1 MAAASVESGNMVEM
15 EMGGS
20 SSDHHNTNNNNNNP
34 SQSILSEKVTR
45 ALQVR
50 TDTPAMKAALD
61 ALSHLHTTEQA
72 QDSAGSGSAG
82 GAGAGAGASNNNNH
96 NNNSY
101 TTVDSRSVRV
111 AIEQDAL
118 HQALLL
124 QEELRALLST
134 VQGLREGVSATAAI
148 AHRVKDVIHT
158 NVVSAET
165 TNTMLNTSSGH
176 NQSQSHNQTTV
187 EAPTEDS
194 GSDGSAL
201 QSPTARTTNT
211 TTTTEDAL
219 AQEQKLAAVLSD
231 AFLHRDISRKRL
243 SAVHAFLEKF
253 DLSQE
258 DSRLLDHYSFEDI
271 ISENSNSNSNQAIPN
286 GTAFLKAL
294 ERVRRIRQALT
305 QTFGTTGDLQQPY
318 GSSSSSNSAGGDHTS
333 DTTDAEQRLG
343 ASSALRMME
352 SLAQKQER
360 AYERLYHWL
369 QQHLHLFSS
378 STSPGAGTGM
388 NAQQQQQQ
396 QQLDPDSLDEAL
408 QHPFVKRSLYT
419 LRHVPAFYSHTLELV
434 AASRRSEETRRFLL
448 ALTSGYGGN
457 PPIEMKAHD
466 SVAYVGDMLA
476 FSFKAFSVEADV
488 VKGLVLY
495 KPQDDDGDDGRNGE
509 EAEKEK
515 EESGGGTAKEGGGGG
530 GGAEEAAADEGISD
544 YMPEAAISAMDMLS
558 ISVSGLARPLK
569 SRILQVVA
577 TLARRPDEADNESD
591 DGMDNDVF
599 DEEGITARTRLTHLY
614 EICGLLLFY
623 AAAMDKSVQKLD
635 TTDSSS
641 EGDSELQASLPA
653 KEKNPLVACLLE
665 CLTEATKAY
674 EATIRVYGAMLD
686 QLSASTGDS
695 EASLAHSMVVVIAD
709 VRMSSPGFSVDVSC
723 PPECTAI
730 LSIEWATET
739 LVQAALGTCK
749 ALDDVVA
756 LKQSLAAA
764 KKAGMKILESEKLDE
779 QIDQKEIGLIEEL
792 VEKETSEVLDLCGL
806 GPLAAAWKGWQD
818 VQAEGTLMSAYPGLS
833 PDDAEA
839 GMKEFYSSLYSPPL
853 PSLEA
858 TIKDPVV
865 RKSARSKIAGKV
877 CETYSELYNSMISTG
892 KGGYDDVS
900 FLGHKPEQVNTLFSA

>member
-1 MAAASVESGNMVEM
+1 MAEMASA
-15 EMGGS
+15 
-20 SSDHHNTNNNNNNP
+20 NP

-61 ALSHLHTTEQA
+61 ALSHLHTTEQ
-72 QDSAGSGSAG
+72 
-82 GAGAGAGASNNNNH
+82 
-96 NNNSY
+96 SY
-101 TTVDSRSVRV
+101 TVDSRSVRV

-124 QEELRALLST
+124 QDELRTLLGT
-134 VQGLREGVSATAAI
+134 VRELLEGVSETASI
-148 AHRVKDVIHT
+148 AHRVREAIHT
-158 NVVSAET
+158 DVVSAET
-165 TNTMLNTSSGH
+165 TNTMLPSSRADP
-176 NQSQSHNQTTV
+176 QTQTQAL
-187 EAPTEDS
+187 ESSNPTEGS
-194 GSDGSAL
+194 GSDAGPL
-201 QSPTARTTNT
+201 LSPTARTTT
-211 TTTTEDAL
+211 TTQDAL

-243 SAVHAFLEKF
+243 EAVHAFLEKF

-271 ISENSNSNSNQAIPN
+271 SDAANVNSQAIPN
-286 GTAFLKAL
+286 GTAFLNAL

-305 QTFGTTGDLQQPY
+305 QTFGTTGDLQPY
-318 GSSSSSNSAGGDHTS
+318 TSGDSH
-333 DTTDAEQRLG
+333 DTDAEQRLG

-369 QQHLHLFSS
+369 QKHLHLFANSS
-378 STSPGAGTGM
+378 SPGA
-388 NAQQQQQQ
+388 NVPS
-396 QQLDPDSLDEAL
+396 QLDPDSLDEAL
-408 QHPFVKRSLYT
+408 QHPFVKRSLFT

-448 ALTSGYGGN
+448 ALTSGYGGS

-495 KPQDDDGDDGRNGE
+495 KPQDDE
-509 EAEKEK
+509 EEKED
-515 EESGGGTAKEGGGGG
+515 SGAAEGG
-530 GGAEEAAADEGISD
+530 ADEPVADESSISND
-544 YMPEAAISAMDMLS
+544 YMAETPISAMDMLS

-577 TLARRPDEADNESD
+577 TLARRPDEEDNESD
-591 DGMDNDVF
+591 AGIDDDF
-599 DEEGITARTRLTHLY
+599 DEEGMMARTRLTHLY

-623 AAAMDKSVQKLD
+623 ASAMEKSVQKLNTSKSNSNSD
-635 TTDSSS
+635 GKDDSS
-641 EGDSELQASLPA
+641 EEKAPEND
-653 KEKNPLVACLLE
+653 KNPLVACLLE
-665 CLTEATKAY
+665 CVTEATKAY

-686 QLSASTGDS
+686 QLSAATGDS
-695 EASLAHSMVVVIAD
+695 EAILTHSMIVLIAD
-709 VRMSSPGFSVDVSC
+709 VRMSSPGFSVDVGC
-723 PPECTAI
+723 PPECRTI

-779 QIDQKEIGLIEEL
+779 QIDQKEIDLIEKL
-792 VEKETSEVLDLCGL
+792 VESETAKVLDLCGL
-806 GPLAAAWKGWQD
+806 GPLASAWKRWQE
-818 VQAEGTLMSAYPGLS
+818 VQGEGTLMAGHPGLS
-833 PDDAEA
+833 PDEAEA

-853 PSLEA
+853 PSLSS
-858 TIKDPVV
+858 IKDPVV

-877 CETYSELYNSMISTG
+877 CETYTELYNSMMSTG

-900 FLGHKPEQVNTLFSA
+900 FLGHRPDQVNTLFSA

>member
-1 MAAASVESGNMVEM
+1 MAAASVQEGTSEM
-15 EMGGS
+15 AS
-20 SSDHHNTNNNNNNP
+20 INP

-61 ALSHLHTTEQA
+61 ALSHLHTTEQ
-72 QDSAGSGSAG
+72 QDVT
-82 GAGAGAGASNNNNH
+82 
-96 NNNSY
+96 NNSY

-124 QEELRALLST
+124 QEELRTLLGT
-134 VQGLREGVSATAAI
+134 VQGLLEGVSETAAI
-148 AHRVKDVIHT
+148 AHRVKDAIHT

-165 TNTMLNTSSGH
+165 TNTMLHTSSGH
-176 NQSQSHNQTTV
+176 SQTQTV
-187 EAPTEDS
+187 ESSVTPTEVS
-194 GSDGSAL
+194 GSDAGPL
-201 QSPTARTTNT
+201 QSPTARTTT
-211 TTTTEDAL
+211 STTEDAL

-271 ISENSNSNSNQAIPN
+271 ISENSNSNQAIPN
-286 GTAFLKAL
+286 GTAFLNAL

-318 GSSSSSNSAGGDHTS
+318 NSSAGDNSNSD
-333 DTTDAEQRLG
+333 TDAEQRLG

-369 QQHLHLFSS
+369 QKHLHLFSS
-378 STSPGAGTGM
+378 SSTSPGGV
-388 NAQQQQQQ
+388 NAQQQ

-448 ALTSGYGGN
+448 ALTSGYGGY

-495 KPQDDDGDDGRNGE
+495 KPQDDADE
-509 EAEKEK
+509 EKEE
-515 EESGGGTAKEGGGGG
+515 EESGGSTAKDSGGV
-530 GGAEEAAADEGISD
+530 AEEPAADETISD

-591 DGMDNDVF
+591 DGMDDVF

-635 TTDSSS
+635 TTDSDSN
-641 EGDSELQASLPA
+641 GDSDLQTSSPA
-653 KEKNPLVACLLE
+653 KDKNPLVACLLE

-686 QLSASTGDS
+686 QLSASTGNS
-695 EASLAHSMVVVIAD
+695 EASLAHSMVLVIAD

-723 PPECTAI
+723 PNECTAI

-779 QIDQKEIGLIEEL
+779 KIDQKEIELIEEL

-806 GPLAAAWKGWQD
+806 GPLASAWKSWQD
-818 VQAEGTLMSAYPGLS
+818 VQAEGTLMAAYPGLS

-877 CETYSELYNSMISTG
+877 CETYSELYNSMMSTG